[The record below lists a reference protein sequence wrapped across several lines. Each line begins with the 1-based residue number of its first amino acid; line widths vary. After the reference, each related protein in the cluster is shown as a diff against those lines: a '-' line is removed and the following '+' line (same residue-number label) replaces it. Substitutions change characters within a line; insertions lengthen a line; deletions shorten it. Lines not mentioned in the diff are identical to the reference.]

1 MYLLKVLYLYNI
13 PVLLDFTSNVFIG
26 ENMNS
31 KILAIVAVVV
41 IVAAGAGA
49 AVVLMNNNGGN
60 NNNSGG
66 DAAPQKTGLYLLD
79 AKVLDIDMGAMSG
92 TPKVIDTV
100 EYMYKSVYGD
110 LTDTAKAKT
119 ITDAQ
124 ADTTFWNTYCKYT
137 KLATVDGEGKIH
149 YKTATN
155 TAGTDSVE
163 KVMDGPAT
171 RLIATGS
178 AYAFSQYYFLCAK
191 YSVTPFS
198 DEAKNNSALTA
209 EFQSLNYAGLTK
221 ADIATSSPELAALY
235 GADYKDRCSSIKTYD
250 IEQMGTDILNARG
263 ASAPYNE
270 VILMGSASIAKA
282 SNPTFVT
289 TAESN
294 GGHIMLMNAKD
305 IPATFAMVDQ
315 IGVILGASEAQIDS
329 VIQDLQLRLYK
340 VYVSLGEKNAA
351 LSTPHKA
358 YFEGSGGKA
367 SSSTSSGK
375 SLCAFFGWDTTLFDG
390 AEHDTE
396 GLLVAAPDILMFYT
410 NDDRSMDVKMRVTS

>member
-1 MYLLKVLYLYNI
+1 MILLKVLYLYNI
-13 PVLLDFTSNVFIG
+13 PVTLDFTSNVFIG

-31 KILAIVAVVV
+31 KILAIIAIVVV
-41 IVAAGAGA
+41 VAAGAGA
-49 AVVLMNNNGGN
+49 AVVLTNNNGGN
-60 NNNSGG
+60 NSSSGG
-66 DAAPQKTGLYLLD
+66 DAPVQKTGLYLLD

-92 TPKVIDTV
+92 TPKVIDTI
-100 EYMYKSVYGD
+100 EYMYSSVYGD
-110 LTDTAKAKT
+110 LTDNAKSMT
-119 ITDAQ
+119 IVDAM
-124 ADTTFWNTYCKYT
+124 ADTTFWNAYCKYT

-155 TAGTDSVE
+155 TSGNDSVE

-171 RLIATGS
+171 KLIATGS

-198 DEAKNNSALTA
+198 EAAKNNASLTA

-221 ADIATSSPELAALY
+221 ADIATSSSELAALY
-235 GADYKDRCSSIKTYD
+235 GADYKDRCSSLKTYD
-250 IEQMGTDILNARG
+250 IEQIGTDITAARG
-263 ASAPYNE
+263 PGPEYNE
-270 VILMGSASIAKA
+270 VILMGSATLAKA
-282 SNPTFVT
+282 SNPQIVEAVET
-289 TAESN
+289 N
-294 GGHIMLMNAKD
+294 NGHIMLMNAKD

-315 IGVILGASEAQIDS
+315 IGVILGASGAQIDS

-340 VYVSLGEKNAA
+340 VYISLGEKNATLA
-351 LSTPHKA
+351 TPHKA

-367 SSSTSSGK
+367 SGSTSSGK
-375 SLCAFFGWDTTLFDG
+375 SLCDFFGWDTTLFDG